1 MYEYQ
6 DTQRYFGQL
15 AGGLDELA
23 TAELQSLGV
32 ETVNPGYRGLYFKA
46 DAATLYRVNYCS
58 RLLTRVLAPL
68 SVFMCHS
75 PDYLYRKVR
84 EIDWSSIIQA
94 NQTFAVFANVSDSKI
109 THSRYA
115 ALKVKDAIVDQCRD
129 RTGRRPNVDTNEPDL
144 WVNLHLARN
153 QGTISLDA
161 SGGSLH
167 RRGYR
172 KDSVEAPM
180 LETLA
185 AAILEFAEWD
195 GVQPLYDPMCGS
207 GTLLSE
213 AWMRHCRIP
222 AGYLR
227 RRFGFMMLPDYDPR
241 LWRRVKKEADQRI
254 REPGRDVVGGS
265 DLDGQAVGVARSNN
279 ALLPSGERLRI
290 RRQDFRDI
298 PNLEKRIIVCNPPYG
313 VRLKR
318 GEDLPSFYRDFGDFL
333 KQRCLGSA
341 AYVYFGE
348 RALLKSIGLR
358 PAWKKPLS
366 NGGLDGRLAKFEMY

>member
-6 DTQRYFGQL
+6 EKQRYFGQL
-15 AGGLDELA
+15 ASGLDELA
-23 TAELQSLGV
+23 EAELRLLGV
-32 ETVNPGYRGLYFKA
+32 ETITPGYRGLHFVA
-46 DAATLYRVNYCS
+46 DAVTLYRVNYCS

-68 SVFMCHS
+68 SVFMCHT

-84 EIDWSSIIQA
+84 EIDWSSILRA
-94 NQTFAVFANVSDSKI
+94 DQTFAVFANVSDSKI

-115 ALKVKDAIVDQCRD
+115 SLKVKDAIVDCCRD
-129 RTGRRPNVDTNEPDL
+129 RTGRRPSVDTGEPDL

-153 QGTISLDA
+153 QATISLDA

-172 KDSVEAPM
+172 RVSVEAPM
-180 LETLA
+180 QETLA

-195 GVQPLYDPMCGS
+195 GAQPLHDPMCGS

-227 RRFGFMMLPDYDPR
+227 RRYGFMMLPDYDPK
-241 LWRRVKKEADQRI
+241 LWRQVKKEADQRI
-254 REPGRDVVGGS
+254 REPGRDVVCGS
-265 DLDGQAVGVARSNN
+265 DLDGKAVGIARQNN
-279 ALLPSGERLRI
+279 ALLPFGEKMRI
-290 RRQDFRDI
+290 RRQDFREI
-298 PNLEKRIIVCNPPYG
+298 PNLENRTIVCNPPYG
-313 VRLKR
+313 VRQKR
-318 GEDLPSFYRDFGDFL
+318 GVDLSAFYRELGDFL
-333 KQRCLGSA
+333 KQRCTGSV

-366 NGGLDGRLAKFEMY
+366 NGGLDGRLAKYEMY